1 MTALLQDI
9 RFALR
14 VLLKAPA
21 FTAIVII
28 TLAVGV
34 GANTALFSVVNA
46 WYLPARRAPGLIPWS
61 LYGTGEAS

>member
-46 WYLPARRAPGLIPWS
+46 
-61 LYGTGEAS
+61 